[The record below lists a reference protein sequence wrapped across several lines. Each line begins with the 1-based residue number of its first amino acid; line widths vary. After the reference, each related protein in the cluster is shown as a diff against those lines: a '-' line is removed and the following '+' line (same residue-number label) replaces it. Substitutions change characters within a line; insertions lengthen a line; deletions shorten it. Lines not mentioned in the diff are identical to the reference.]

1 MESNA
6 PRLAVA
12 GRVICG
18 LLLLISIIS
27 WKMIPTDILSTDKR
41 NILIYA
47 LIGISIVSL
56 VISFWAS
63 RERKIPELNENP
75 SVEQQFADL
84 ESTPTV
90 VRSVSTSTDQ
100 FGLETVNNQ
109 TQSIIQSVI
118 GTQNEPNAGEV
129 NAAIDSLSKGEI
141 GIYSA
146 AKASSNPAPH
156 KNATQVLD
164 TVLVDKNEAHEKR
177 TKIDNIPLPNKSVS
191 SVPDLSWMESDATF
205 TTEVAV
211 KEIPLPEMNKEAESK
226 EITLEELGLIE
237 LPNQGVQDET
247 PELPELENLDVKSK
261 NNVQPT
267 PELPDIDNLF

>member
-18 LLLLISIIS
+18 LLLLISAIL
-27 WKMIPTDILSTDKR
+27 WKMLPVEVLSIEKR
-41 NILIYA
+41 NIMIYVFIA
-47 LIGISIVSL
+47 ISIISL
-56 VISFWAS
+56 ITSFWAS

-84 ESTPTV
+84 ESSPTV
-90 VRSVSTSTDQ
+90 VSSVSTNTDQ
-100 FGLETVNNQ
+100 FGLETVNTQ

-118 GTQNEPNAGEV
+118 GTQYEPSSGEI

-141 GIYSA
+141 GAYSA
-146 AKASSNPAPH
+146 AEASSNPAPH

-164 TVLVDKNEAHEKR
+164 TVLIDRNETKEKR
-177 TKIDNIPLPNKSVS
+177 VKVDNIPLPNKSVS
-191 SVPDLSWMESDATF
+191 SAPDLSWMEGDATF

-211 KEIPLPEMNKEAESK
+211 KEIPLPVQVNESEST
-226 EITLEELGLIE
+226 EITLEELGLLE
-237 LPNQGVQDET
+237 LPNQNSELPT
-247 PELPELENLDVKSK
+247 PELPDFENIGHDSK
-261 NNVQPT
+261 NNEQMT

>member
-146 AKASSNPAPH
+146 AEASSNPAPH

-177 TKIDNIPLPNKSVS
+177 TKIENIPLPNKSVS

-205 TTEVAV
+205 ATEVAV

>member
-146 AKASSNPAPH
+146 AEASSYPAPH

-205 TTEVAV
+205 ATEVAV

>member
-118 GTQNEPNAGEV
+118 GAQNEPNAGEV

-146 AKASSNPAPH
+146 AEASSNPAPH

-237 LPNQGVQDET
+237 LPNQSVQDET
-247 PELPELENLDVKSK
+247 LNCLN
-261 NNVQPT
+261 
-267 PELPDIDNLF
+267 

>member
-1 MESNA
+1 MESKA

-18 LLLLISIIS
+18 LLLLISAILWKMFPVEVLSIEIRNIIIYVLIAISIIS
-27 WKMIPTDILSTDKR
+27 
-41 NILIYA
+41 LI
-47 LIGISIVSL
+47 
-56 VISFWAS
+56 ISFWAS

-84 ESTPTV
+84 ESSPTV
-90 VRSVSTSTDQ
+90 VRSVSTTTDQ
-100 FGLETVNNQ
+100 FGLETVNTQ

-118 GTQNEPNAGEV
+118 GTQYEPSSGEV

-141 GIYSA
+141 GAYSA
-146 AKASSNPAPH
+146 AEASSNPAPH

-164 TVLVDKNEAHEKR
+164 TVLIDRNETQEKR
-177 TKIDNIPLPNKSVS
+177 TKVDNIPLPNKSVS
-191 SVPDLSWMESDATF
+191 SAPDLSWMEGDATF

-211 KEIPLPEMNKEAESK
+211 KEIPLPVQVNQAEST
-226 EITLEELGLIE
+226 EITLEELGLLD
-237 LPNQGVQDET
+237 LPNQKSEVQT
-247 PELPELENLDVKSK
+247 PELPDFENIGPDSK
-261 NNVQPT
+261 KNEQMT

>member
-18 LLLLISIIS
+18 LLLLISAILWKMLPVEVLSIEIRNIIIYVLIAISIIS
-27 WKMIPTDILSTDKR
+27 
-41 NILIYA
+41 LIT
-47 LIGISIVSL
+47 
-56 VISFWAS
+56 SFWAS

-84 ESTPTV
+84 ESSPTI
-90 VRSVSTSTDQ
+90 VRSVSTTTDQ
-100 FGLETVNNQ
+100 FGLETVNTQ

-118 GTQNEPNAGEV
+118 GTQYEPSSGEV
-129 NAAIDSLSKGEI
+129 NAAIDSLSKGDI
-141 GIYSA
+141 GAYSA
-146 AKASSNPAPH
+146 AEASSNPAPH

-164 TVLVDKNEAHEKR
+164 TVLIDRNETQEKR
-177 TKIDNIPLPNKSVS
+177 SKVDNIPLPNKSVS
-191 SVPDLSWMESDATF
+191 PAPDLSWMENDATF

-211 KEIPLPEMNKEAESK
+211 KEIPLPVQVNEAEST
-226 EITLEELGLIE
+226 EITLEELGLLE
-237 LPNQGVQDET
+237 LPNQNSELPT
-247 PELPELENLDVKSK
+247 PELPDFEKIGHDSK
-261 NNVQPT
+261 NNEQMT

>member
-1 MESNA
+1 
-6 PRLAVA
+6 
-12 GRVICG
+12 
-18 LLLLISIIS
+18 
-27 WKMIPTDILSTDKR
+27 MIPTDILSTDKR

-146 AKASSNPAPH
+146 AEASSNPAPH

-211 KEIPLPEMNKEAESK
+211 KEIPLPEMNKEAETK

-261 NNVQPT
+261 KNLQPT

>member
-1 MESNA
+1 MESKA

-18 LLLLISIIS
+18 LLLLISAILWKMFPVEVLSIEIRNIIIYVLIAISIIS
-27 WKMIPTDILSTDKR
+27 
-41 NILIYA
+41 LI
-47 LIGISIVSL
+47 
-56 VISFWAS
+56 ISFWAS

-84 ESTPTV
+84 ESSPTV
-90 VRSVSTSTDQ
+90 VRSVSTTTDQ
-100 FGLETVNNQ
+100 FGLETVNTQ

-118 GTQNEPNAGEV
+118 GTQYEPSSGEV

-141 GIYSA
+141 GAYSA
-146 AKASSNPAPH
+146 AEASSNPAPH

-164 TVLVDKNEAHEKR
+164 TVLIDRNETQEKR
-177 TKIDNIPLPNKSVS
+177 TKVDNIPLPNKSVS
-191 SVPDLSWMESDATF
+191 SAPDLSWMEGDATF

-211 KEIPLPEMNKEAESK
+211 KEIPLPVQVNQAEST
-226 EITLEELGLIE
+226 EITLEELGLLE
-237 LPNQGVQDET
+237 LPNQKSEVQT
-247 PELPELENLDVKSK
+247 PELPDFENIGPDSK
-261 NNVQPT
+261 KNEQMT

>member
-146 AKASSNPAPH
+146 AEASSNPAPH

-211 KEIPLPEMNKEAESK
+211 KEIPLPEMNKEAETK

-261 NNVQPT
+261 KNLQPT

>member
-27 WKMIPTDILSTDKR
+27 WKMISTDILSTDKR

-56 VISFWAS
+56 LISFWAS

-90 VRSVSTSTDQ
+90 VRSVLTSTDQ

-118 GTQNEPNAGEV
+118 GTQYEPNAGEV
-129 NAAIDSLSKGEI
+129 DAAIDSLSKGEI

-146 AKASSNPAPH
+146 VEASSNPAPH
-156 KNATQVLD
+156 KNATQILE
-164 TVLVDKNEAHEKR
+164 TVLINKNETHEKR

-191 SVPDLSWMESDATF
+191 SIPDLSWMESDATF
-205 TTEVAV
+205 TTEMAV
-211 KEIPLPEMNKEAESK
+211 KEIPLPEMYKETESN
-226 EITLEELGLIE
+226 EITLEELGLLE
-237 LPNQGVQDET
+237 LPNQRVQDET
-247 PELPELENLDVKSK
+247 PELPELENLDFKSK
-261 NNVQPT
+261 KNLQPT

>member
-1 MESNA
+1 MESKA

-18 LLLLISIIS
+18 LLLLISAILWKMFPVEVLSIEIRNIIIYVLIAISIIS
-27 WKMIPTDILSTDKR
+27 
-41 NILIYA
+41 LI
-47 LIGISIVSL
+47 
-56 VISFWAS
+56 ISFWAS

-84 ESTPTV
+84 ESSPTV
-90 VRSVSTSTDQ
+90 VRSVSTTTDQ
-100 FGLETVNNQ
+100 FGLETVNTQ

-118 GTQNEPNAGEV
+118 GTQYEPSSGEV

-141 GIYSA
+141 GAYSA
-146 AKASSNPAPH
+146 AEASSNPAPH

-164 TVLVDKNEAHEKR
+164 TVLIDRNETQEKR
-177 TKIDNIPLPNKSVS
+177 TKVDNIPLPNKSVS
-191 SVPDLSWMESDATF
+191 SAPDLSWMEGDATF

-211 KEIPLPEMNKEAESK
+211 KEIPLPVQVNEAEST
-226 EITLEELGLIE
+226 EITLEELGLLE
-237 LPNQGVQDET
+237 LPNQKSEVQT
-247 PELPELENLDVKSK
+247 PELPDFENIGPDSK
-261 NNVQPT
+261 KNEQMT

>member
-18 LLLLISIIS
+18 LLLLISAIL
-27 WKMIPTDILSTDKR
+27 WKMLPVEVLSIEKR
-41 NILIYA
+41 NIMIYVFIA
-47 LIGISIVSL
+47 ISIISL
-56 VISFWAS
+56 ITSFWAS

-84 ESTPTV
+84 ESSPTV
-90 VRSVSTSTDQ
+90 VSSVSTNTDQ
-100 FGLETVNNQ
+100 FGLETVNTQ

-118 GTQNEPNAGEV
+118 GTQYEPSSGEI

-141 GIYSA
+141 GAYSA
-146 AKASSNPAPH
+146 AEASSNPAPH

-164 TVLVDKNEAHEKR
+164 TVLIDRNETKEKR
-177 TKIDNIPLPNKSVS
+177 VKVDNIPLPNKSVS
-191 SVPDLSWMESDATF
+191 SAPDLSWMEGDATF

-211 KEIPLPEMNKEAESK
+211 KEIPLPVQVNESEST
-226 EITLEELGLIE
+226 EITLEELGLLE
-237 LPNQGVQDET
+237 LPNQNSESPT
-247 PELPELENLDVKSK
+247 PELPDFENIGHDSK
-261 NNVQPT
+261 NNEQMT